1 VTYGA
6 RLRELRAERQLS
18 LRDVEERGGPNKDTM
33 SLIERDVHKPHPRT
47 LGRIAEALDM
57 NVSTLRFELESAERP
72 PLGPASPSQQLTL
85 NGELEEERRAAWE
98 AAAEEAR
105 RLRET
110 GWAQM
115 WKALSGWRASKDRGE
130 PYATRREYLDE
141 IGSLL
146 QEVYDA
152 DVEIQ
157 RAYLA
162 AALTTKGGSEAS
174 GPRYLQQQ
182 SRKTGHFYGKLLG
195 LVERFEL
202 SVRTGEDAAAAKQAA
217 ADDEAAAEHVS
228 DETRPLRVEESEAA

>member
-1 VTYGA
+1 MDEIGREIR
-6 RLRELRAERQLS
+6 RLREEKGWTQAKLAVDAGIGVS
-18 LRDVEERGGPNKDTM
+18 AV
-33 SLIERDVHKPHPRT
+33 SLIEAGKRNPSATT
-47 LGRIAEALDM
+47 LAKIAEALGVGVAD
-57 NVSTLRFELESAERP
+57 LF
-72 PLGPASPSQQLTL
+72 PLGQAPLFREPPEHELPS
-85 NGELEEERRAAWE
+85 EEQRAAWE

-130 PYATRREYLDE
+130 PYATRRKYLDE

>member
-1 VTYGA
+1 LTYGE

-18 LRDVEERGGPNKDTM
+18 LRQVEERGGPNKDTM
-33 SLIERDVHKPHPRT
+33 SLIERDVHRPHPQT
-47 LGRIAEALDM
+47 LGRIAQALGMSVAELRAEVEA
-57 NVSTLRFELESAERP
+57 AGH
-72 PLGPASPSQQLTL
+72 PLGPAPPSQQLTL
-85 NGELEEERRAAWE
+85 NGELEEGQRAAWE
-98 AAAEEAR
+98 AAADEAR
-105 RLRET
+105 RLREA
-110 GWAQM
+110 GEHQM
-115 WKALSGWRASKDRGE
+115 WKALSGWRASKKRGE
-130 PYATRREYLDE
+130 PYATRRKYLDE

-202 SVRTGEDAAAAKQAA
+202 SVLTGKDAVAAKQAA
-217 ADDEAAAEHVS
+217 ASSAAEHVF
-228 DETRPLRVEESEAA
+228 DEMRPHSVEEDDAA